1 MKPLLVIRQDDD
13 VIHIPDVVTAAHLFL
28 HPMIKAV
35 QVNIG
40 EKLAREVSY
49 GNTLA
54 RRPERSIISFRG
66 EDQADEPEDILVAD
80 PL

>member
-1 MKPLLVIRQDDD
+1 MFAIRQNHHIVHIPEVIR
-13 VIHIPDVVTAAHLFL
+13 TSHLFF
-28 HPMIKAV
+28 HPVIEPV
-35 QVNIG
+35 EVHIG

-80 PL
+80 PS